1 MVFFGGAVVGFGGG
15 ELIFEVSEKLSGA
28 VGLYLGEPFSFCS
41 APGDASVFR
50 VCAGLFCEGLV
61 AVVLGWSC
69 GSEVCFAVV
78 EAVVVYVVA
87 DHVLGDV
94 DNLVMHPY
102 SLSGVLGREALP
114 ACGV

>member
-78 EAVVVYVVA
+78 EAVVVYVVDEEPIGDFEDPA
-87 DHVLGDV
+87 VHCDGGGLFVFSPEAALGV
-94 DNLVMHPY
+94 
-102 SLSGVLGREALP
+102 
-114 ACGV
+114 